1 MTDRKIPAA
10 ILAVTVHLILLAV
23 LVFGFRWQES
33 EPVVL
38 QAQIWQDIPSV
49 QSAPPQ
55 PAPRPVPQPVPVP
68 PPKPVPKPTPAP
80 VQKPEVEKP
89 DIALRKAR
97 EEKLKQEK
105 LKEQKQKEQKQKEQ
119 KQKEQKQKEQK
130 QKEQKQ
136 KELEKQKQD
145 KQKQIEKQK
154 ELQKQTLEKQ
164 MRQAQQ
170 EKIDALNRMMQ
181 QRAAAAKSSLID
193 KYKAMIHNRIKRFV
207 VVPPDLKGNPEA
219 EFTVVLLPDG
229 EVLKATLVKSSGYPA
244 YDAAVERAILR
255 ASPLPLPPDASLFD
269 EFRTLDLHFR
279 PSE

>member
-33 EPVVL
+33 EHVVL
-38 QAQIWQDIPSV
+38 QADIWQDTPSA
-49 QSAPPQ
+49 QEAPPP
-55 PAPRPVPQPVPVP
+55 PAPA
-68 PPKPVPKPTPAP
+68 PKPVPKPVPKPAPLP

-89 DIALRKAR
+89 DIALKKVR

-105 LKEQKQKEQKQKEQ
+105 QKEE
-119 KQKEQKQKEQK
+119 
-130 QKEQKQ
+130 KQ
-136 KELEKQKQD
+136 KELEKQKE
-145 KQKQIEKQK
+145 IEKQK
-154 ELQKQTLEKQ
+154 ELEKQKALQKQKLEKQKLEKQ

-170 EKIDALNRMMQ
+170 EKVDALNRMMQ
-181 QRAAAAKSSLID
+181 QRAASAKAGLID
-193 KYKAMIHNRIKRFV
+193 KYKAMIHNKIKRFV

-229 EVLKATLVKSSGYPA
+229 EVMKATLVKSSGYPA

-255 ASPLPLPPDASLFD
+255 ASPLPLPPDASLFE

>member
-38 QAQIWQDIPSV
+38 QADIWQDLPPAAS
-49 QSAPPQ
+49 SRAPEPQ
-55 PAPRPVPQPVPVP
+55 PAPKPAPA
-68 PPKPVPKPTPAP
+68 PKPMPAP
-80 VQKPEVEKP
+80 VQKPQVEQP
-89 DIALRKAR
+89 DIALKKAR

-105 LKEQKQKEQKQKEQ
+105 L
-119 KQKEQKQKEQK
+119 KEQK

-154 ELQKQTLEKQ
+154 ELQKQQLQKQTLEKQ

-229 EVLKATLVKSSGYPA
+229 EVLRATLVKSSGYPA

>member
-38 QAQIWQDIPSV
+38 QADIWQDLPPV
-49 QSAPPQ
+49 QSAPPP
-55 PAPRPVPQPVPVP
+55 PAPQPVAKPAP
-68 PPKPVPKPTPAP
+68 AQPPKPAPKPAP

-105 LKEQKQKEQKQKEQ
+105 LKEE
-119 KQKEQKQKEQK
+119 
-130 QKEQKQ
+130 
-136 KELEKQKQD
+136 

-154 ELQKQTLEKQ
+154 EEKQKELQKQQLQKQKLETQ

-170 EKIDALNRMMQ
+170 EKVDALNRMMQ
-181 QRAAAAKSSLID
+181 QRAASEKASLID

-255 ASPLPLPPDASLFD
+255 ASPLPLPPPDASLFE

>member
-38 QAQIWQDIPSV
+38 QADIWRDLPPV
-49 QSAPPQ
+49 QSAPPP
-55 PAPRPVPQPVPVP
+55 PAPQPVAKPAP
-68 PPKPVPKPTPAP
+68 AQPPKPAPKPKPAP

-105 LKEQKQKEQKQKEQ
+105 LKEE
-119 KQKEQKQKEQK
+119 
-130 QKEQKQ
+130 
-136 KELEKQKQD
+136 

-154 ELQKQTLEKQ
+154 EEKQKELQKQQLQKQKLEKQ

-170 EKIDALNRMMQ
+170 EKVDALNRMMQ
-181 QRAAAAKSSLID
+181 QRAAAEKSSLID

-255 ASPLPLPPDASLFD
+255 ASPLPLPPDASLF
-269 EFRTLDLHFR
+269 EAFRTLDLHFR

>member
-10 ILAVTVHLILLAV
+10 ILAVTVHLMLLAV

-55 PAPRPVPQPVPVP
+55 PAPQPVPKPVPVP

-97 EEKLKQEK
+97 EEKLKQEQ
-105 LKEQKQKEQKQKEQ
+105 L
-119 KQKEQKQKEQK
+119 
-130 QKEQKQ
+130 KEQKQ

-154 ELQKQTLEKQ
+154 ELQKQKLEKQ

-170 EKIDALNRMMQ
+170 EKVDALNRMMQ
-181 QRAAAAKSSLID
+181 QRAAAEKSSLID

-229 EVLKATLVKSSGYPA
+229 EVLRATLVKSSGYPA
-244 YDAAVERAILR
+244 YDSAVERAIRR
-255 ASPLPLPPDASLFD
+255 ASPLPLPPDSSLFE
-269 EFRTLDLHFR
+269 EFRTLDLHFK
-279 PSE
+279 PNE

>member
-38 QAQIWQDIPSV
+38 QADIWQDMPSA
-49 QSAPPQ
+49 QEAPPP
-55 PAPRPVPQPVPVP
+55 PAPA
-68 PPKPVPKPTPAP
+68 PKPVPKPVPKPAPLP

-89 DIALRKAR
+89 DIALKKVR

-105 LKEQKQKEQKQKEQ
+105 QKEE
-119 KQKEQKQKEQK
+119 
-130 QKEQKQ
+130 KQ
-136 KELEKQKQD
+136 KELEKQKE
-145 KQKQIEKQK
+145 IEKQK
-154 ELQKQTLEKQ
+154 ELEKQKALQKQKLEKQKLEKQKLEKQ

-170 EKIDALNRMMQ
+170 EKVDALNKMMQ
-181 QRAAAAKSSLID
+181 QRAASAKAGLID
-193 KYKAMIHNRIKRFV
+193 KYKAMIHNKIKRFV

-255 ASPLPLPPDASLFD
+255 ASPLPLPPDASLFE
-269 EFRTLDLHFR
+269 EFRTLDLHFK
-279 PSE
+279 PNE

>member
-10 ILAVTVHLILLAV
+10 ILAVTVHLMLLAV

-55 PAPRPVPQPVPVP
+55 PAPRPVPKPVPVP

-97 EEKLKQEK
+97 EEKLKQEQ
-105 LKEQKQKEQKQKEQ
+105 L
-119 KQKEQKQKEQK
+119 
-130 QKEQKQ
+130 KEQKQ

-154 ELQKQTLEKQ
+154 ELQKQKLEKQ

-170 EKIDALNRMMQ
+170 EKVDALNRMMQ
-181 QRAAAAKSSLID
+181 QRAASAKASLID

-229 EVLKATLVKSSGYPA
+229 EVLRATLVKSSGYPA

>member
-1 MTDRKIPAA
+1 
-10 ILAVTVHLILLAV
+10 
-23 LVFGFRWQES
+23 
-33 EPVVL
+33 
-38 QAQIWQDIPSV
+38 
-49 QSAPPQ
+49 
-55 PAPRPVPQPVPVP
+55 
-68 PPKPVPKPTPAP
+68 
-80 VQKPEVEKP
+80 
-89 DIALRKAR
+89 
-97 EEKLKQEK
+97 
-105 LKEQKQKEQKQKEQ
+105 
-119 KQKEQKQKEQK
+119 
-130 QKEQKQ
+130 
-136 KELEKQKQD
+136 
-145 KQKQIEKQK
+145 
-154 ELQKQTLEKQ
+154 

-170 EKIDALNRMMQ
+170 EKVDALNRMMQ
-181 QRAAAAKSSLID
+181 QRAASAKASLID